1 MNLHRIAGDCRDED
15 CPAVYLSDRGTV
27 VFQGDVVSLANGL
40 RLGQGEQAV
49 ELPLTVVREAIR
61 ALGT

>member
-1 MNLHRIAGDCRDED
+1 M
-15 CPAVYLSDRGTV
+15 YLSDRGTV
-27 VFQGDVVSLANGL
+27 VFQGDSVSLANGL

-49 ELPLTVVREAIR
+49 ELPMTVVREAIR